1 MGRHDVSALIA
12 SFRENYQDLLRFLT
26 RRTGNAE
33 RAADVAQDTYVR
45 LAAIPPATLDIQNP
59 RAFVYRVAG
68 NLAIDTMRREGRI
81 AADLTFLEA
90 GEVVP
95 DPTPSPE
102 ARTLARERLRLLEEA
117 LNELPSKTRLALLL
131 SRIEGRSFAEIAGEL
146 GVSESMVAKHIARAL
161 RHCRDRLRQDD
172 NE

>member
-45 LAAIPPATLDIQNP
+45 LAAIPPTSLDIQNP

-81 AADLTFLEA
+81 AADLTVLEA
-90 GEVVP
+90 AETVP
-95 DPTPSPE
+95 DATPSPRSRRPSS
-102 ARTLARERLRLLEEA
+102 AR
-117 LNELPSKTRLALLL
+117 
-131 SRIEGRSFAEIAGEL
+131 
-146 GVSESMVAKHIARAL
+146 
-161 RHCRDRLRQDD
+161 C
-172 NE
+172 